1 MSVASSPSQSAS
13 TPPGRPPRAAGRVAA
28 AAAAL
33 ESKPADDPSRS
44 PREGDIDRLREAG
57 RVNAVRESY
66 VQQLTPPTS
75 IPHPQLSPRAA
86 SPLTPPPPPRRPSA
100 PPVESPASLL
110 ATTLANL
117 SIRDSEDEGSPL
129 RARRSNGPVLPATA
143 DTAANGAEDMPEA
156 RGLALGLH
164 MGEKK
169 ASPVQEKGQD
179 VGTTPTR
186 SNGSATSPPVA
197 SGPMPLKHVE
207 SKDELAL
214 LVVSSSITELSMS
227 IQDVNT
233 LIFEIQELRHTSSAI
248 SSSAPPLQ
256 PSQPNDPS
264 FSSAM
269 AITSSSESSLSSEAP
284 SSSTSAP
291 ASNGQGPVSEMDAA
305 LMKLEGK
312 LEDVRKEFAEIQSQI
327 RPLLCNAMPP
337 SPDSSATSEPIFLR
351 QKWEET
357 VVEWEETQ
365 KDADILGEELKEDK
379 WLVVFKSVSQ
389 QAEEMMRSLEK
400 VLTQSQQFV
409 EDVHRR
415 KGKSIASSGSGFPS
429 SRPPPARTPS
439 GLPVSSSEGSISSLS
454 APSSYF
460 GDAANIQ
467 PLLSSFVALH
477 RSLHAKVKYYSPA
490 CDRVLKILGKGISD
504 RSTKNGEVL
513 RRFGEMKS
521 RWRTLLNRIERT
533 EAEMKSV
540 EEMLR
545 EAAEP
550 VELKEK
556 EKEKSRLS
564 EFGSTLTPPRE
575 MSPGRLSPLRRL
587 ANKVSTRSMS
597 LSTSPSGTPTRS
609 DQRMQSRTAPSP
621 SHLRSP
627 TSVGMYPS
635 PSGSS
640 TSTSTSAGNGT
651 PRPTPPR
658 PPKSLK
664 RLVSDSKHSSPS
676 PTPPCTPQTLSHR
689 RSASALAVGGA
700 SSTGASALGT
710 SQRYT
715 RRAPSPLPP
724 PTSIDNRPRW
734 NSSVRRNSQERET
747 LSQSAMGAGR
757 PPLRGAFN
765 SSRAGTPTAAR
776 SGRHSSLG
784 LRSSSRMSFTSSVS
798 RSYDARPVSPA
809 FSDASS
815 AVHRERPSTP
825 SRIPR
830 PSSVMRQRSATP
842 FSSLEDP
849 DTTSLLQRAMSPTPD
864 YPLQPNQSRLALRQS
879 AGPSSTTTSM
889 LRRSS
894 SRSEIP
900 IPTPGTL
907 SPPRAA
913 SPSPS
918 AGSGYYRGQTPEPN
932 LVAHAQRLAYVR
944 APHSRPPPVPRLP
957 SSYRDGR
964 GGGGTTLRASR
975 PPSSLGTRSGA
986 FSPLPTGDGPTSYV
1000 PTAHDPLDVAVA
1012 GIVKDLPILLHVE
1025 RVDPPLS
1032 RAQAAQ
1038 LELFTARYLFSLN
1051 PLEDQRRAIMCKLVE
1066 RVGPRARKGD
1076 KKVLCRIGGGWLD
1089 LESHCLSMLAL

>member
-1 MSVASSPSQSAS
+1 MSVASGPSQSAS

-33 ESKPADDPSRS
+33 QSKPADDPSRS

-66 VQQLTPPTS
+66 VQQLSPPTS
-75 IPHPQLSPRAA
+75 TPRPQLSPRAA

-143 DTAANGAEDMPEA
+143 HTAANGAEDMPEV

-169 ASPVQEKGQD
+169 ASPMQEKGQD

-197 SGPMPLKHVE
+197 SGSMPLKHVE

-269 AITSSSESSLSSEAP
+269 AITSSSQSSLSSEAP

-312 LEDVRKEFAEIQSQI
+312 LEDVRKEFAEIESQI
-327 RPLLCNAMPP
+327 RPLLCNAIPP
-337 SPDSSATSEPIFLR
+337 SPHSSATSEPNFLR

-400 VLTQSQQFV
+400 VLTQSHQFV

-415 KGKSIASSGSGFPS
+415 KGKSSAFSGSDFPS

-533 EAEMKSV
+533 EAEMKSI

-597 LSTSPSGTPTRS
+597 SSTSPSGTPTRS

-621 SHLRSP
+621 SHLPSP

-640 TSTSTSAGNGT
+640 TSTSTSASNGT

-689 RSASALAVGGA
+689 RSASALAVSA
-700 SSTGASALGT
+700 APSTGASALGT

-757 PPLRGAFN
+757 PALSGAFN
-765 SSRAGTPTAAR
+765 SSRAGTPIA
-776 SGRHSSLG
+776 
-784 LRSSSRMSFTSSVS
+784 
-798 RSYDARPVSPA
+798 ARPVSPA

-815 AVHRERPSTP
+815 AAHRERPSTP

-864 YPLQPNQSRLALRQS
+864 YPLQPKQSRLALRQS
-879 AGPSSTTTSM
+879 AGSSSTTTSM

-894 SRSEIP
+894 SRSKV
-900 IPTPGTL
+900 PTPGTL

-975 PPSSLGTRSGA
+975 PPSSLGIRSGA
-986 FSPLPTGDGPTSYV
+986 FSPLPTGDGPSSYV

-1012 GIVKDLPILLHVE
+1012 GIVNDLPILLHVE

-1076 KKVLCRIGGGWLD
+1076 KKVLCRVGGGWLD

>member
-1 MSVASSPSQSAS
+1 MSVASSPSQSSS

-57 RVNAVRESY
+57 RVNAVRGSY
-66 VQQLTPPTS
+66 AQDLSPPTS
-75 IPHPQLSPRAA
+75 TLRPQLSPRAA

-117 SIRDSEDEGSPL
+117 SIRDSEDESSPL

-143 DTAANGAEDMPEA
+143 DTVANGAEDMPPEG
-156 RGLALGLH
+156 RGSALGLH
-164 MGEKK
+164 MGEKQ
-169 ASPVQEKGQD
+169 ASPVQERRED

-186 SNGSATSPPVA
+186 SNGSASSPPVT
-197 SGPMPLKHVE
+197 SVSKSLRHVE

-233 LIFEIQELRHTSSAI
+233 LIFEIQELRHTSSVI
-248 SSSAPPLQ
+248 SSSAPPPQ

-269 AITSSSESSLSSEAP
+269 AITSSSESSLSSGAP

-291 ASNGQGPVSEMDAA
+291 TSNGQSPVSEMDAA

-312 LEDVRKEFAEIQSQI
+312 LEDVRKEFAEIESQI
-327 RPLLCNAMPP
+327 RPLLCNATPP
-337 SPDSSATSEPIFLR
+337 SPDSSATSEPHFLR

-357 VVEWEETQ
+357 VAEWEETQ

-379 WLVVFKSVSQ
+379 WLVVFKNVSQ

-400 VLTQSQQFV
+400 VLTQSHQFV
-409 EDVHRR
+409 QDVQRR
-415 KGKSIASSGSGFPS
+415 KGRSGASPGTDFPS

-439 GLPVSSSEGSISSLS
+439 GLPISASEGSISSLS
-454 APSSYF
+454 APSSSYF
-460 GDAANIQ
+460 GDPANIQ

-490 CDRVLKILGKGISD
+490 CDRVLKILGKGIAD

-533 EAEMKSV
+533 EAEMKGV

-545 EAAEP
+545 EAAGP
-550 VELKEK
+550 VEPKEK

-564 EFGSTLTPPRE
+564 EFGSTLTPPRD

-587 ANKVSTRSMS
+587 ANKVSPRSTS
-597 LSTSPSGTPTRS
+597 STTSPSGTPTRP
-609 DQRMQSRTAPSP
+609 DRRLQSQTAPST
-621 SHLRSP
+621 SHLRP
-627 TSVGMYPS
+627 ATSVGMYPS

-664 RLVSDSKHSSPS
+664 RLVSDSKNSSPS
-676 PTPPCTPQTLSHR
+676 PTPPQTPQTLSHR
-689 RSASALAVGGA
+689 RSASALAVGVA
-700 SSTGASALGT
+700 SSTASSTFGA

-757 PPLRGAFN
+757 PPLSGAFS

-776 SGRHSSLG
+776 SGRHSSL
-784 LRSSSRMSFTSSVS
+784 
-798 RSYDARPVSPA
+798 A

-830 PSSVMRQRSATP
+830 PSSVMRQRSTTP

-849 DTTSLLQRAMSPTPD
+849 DTTSLLQRTMSPTPD
-864 YPLQPNQSRLALRQS
+864 YPLQPNQSRLSLRQS
-879 AGPSSTTTSM
+879 AGSSSTITST

-894 SRSEIP
+894 SRSK
-900 IPTPGTL
+900 IPTPGAL

-918 AGSGYYRGQTPEPN
+918 AASGYYRGQTPEPN

-964 GGGGTTLRASR
+964 GGGGATLRASR

-986 FSPLPTGDGPTSYV
+986 FSPLPTSDGPSSYV
-1000 PTAHDPLDVAVA
+1000 PNAHDPLDLAVA
-1012 GIVKDLPILLHVE
+1012 GIVNDLPILLHVE
-1025 RVDPPLS
+1025 RVDPPLA

-1038 LELFTARYLFSLN
+1038 LELFIARYLFSLN

-1076 KKVLCRIGGGWLD
+1076 KKVLCRVGGGWLD
-1089 LESHCLSMLAL
+1089 LESYCLSMLAL